1 MHDEFLSELTN
12 AGREKAQV
20 FVKMQVVIPVIRT
33 VIASRSMDMDM
44 SMDHRVMVDHA
55 NDGQ

>member
-1 MHDEFLSELTN
+1 MHDEFLSDLTS

-20 FVKMQVVIPVIRT
+20 FVKMQVVIRVIRT
-33 VIASRSMDMDM
+33 VIASRSMDM
-44 SMDHRVMVDHA
+44 SMDHRVMVDRA